1 MGKLWIAVIIVGALG
16 IWIGT
21 AYAAVTLREKKGHEK
36 SWGWCLLFGMI
47 SLIYAAG
54 LPDMILRKSI
64 KEQIE
69 AKPRFFIQNTLEEA
83 KLEETPTKKEVNTLK
98 RVDKHQWRCANCGQL
113 ISEEKCPFCG
123 HQTK

>member
-1 MGKLWIAVIIVGALG
+1 MVKWIVISIIVFLG

-21 AYAAVTLREKKGHEK
+21 AYAAVMLREKKGHEK
-36 SWGWCLLFGMI
+36 RWGLCLLFGII

-69 AKPRFFIQNTLEEA
+69 AKPRFLIQNTSKELES
-83 KLEETPTKKEVNTLK
+83 KETSTKKEANDPK
-98 RVDKHQWRCANCGQL
+98 RIEKHQWRCANCGQL
-113 ISEEKCPFCG
+113 ISEEECPFCG
-123 HQTK
+123 YQTK